1 MTGSTAGQAQR
12 MRLDRAARN
21 AGEAFAFVE
30 PDEPSQASTRR
41 ISGFSGLIWIF
52 VGLAAA
58 TALYLGF

>member
-30 PDEPSQASTRR
+30 QDEPPRVSSRR
-41 ISGFSGLIWIF
+41 IPGFSGLVWIF

-58 TALYLGF
+58 TAIYLGF

>member
-1 MTGSTAGQAQR
+1 

-30 PDEPSQASTRR
+30 PDEPSRVSSRR

-58 TALYLGF
+58 TAIYLGF

>member
-1 MTGSTAGQAQR
+1 

-30 PDEPSQASTRR
+30 PDDTARVSSRR

-58 TALYLGF
+58 TAIYLGF